1 MELIVATDN
10 QTDGDSDRRSLRVLR
25 AFRLF
30 RLTKMLRLFRMK
42 RILGRFQA
50 FYKQKSKIL
59 STLHMMKIIVFLLY
73 SGHIMACIFYAV
85 GSPSMDE
92 DSEDDEVGW
101 VQRYHFASNT
111 TGIDLSAEPAWFS
124 LYITSFFLSITNE
137 AVTVASTNAE
147 KAYVSAQFLLY
158 TLLVAYLTG
167 TFASVIMQ
175 HNVSKQKF
183 VTKINEL
190 REFMEKRRIPEE
202 MRARIN
208 TFYDEVYEREGFY
221 NEDELL
227 ADLPPQVSTAL
238 SDVTTVALRCSHE
251 ALIAGPPPADP
262 ARDDQDNVPQAH
274 QGHAVFPAARR
285 LRHPEALPSAQAT
298 AGRRG
303 RRDPG
308 GGHARPRDV
317 LHRRG
322 HLRGLED
329 R

>member
-1 MELIVATDN
+1 MGARIASAGDIFINFRTALQEKGTRDDVIIDNAIIAKSYATGWLAVDICSCLPVNWVELIVATDN
-10 QTDGDSDRRSLRVLR
+10 QTDGDSDSRSLRVLR

-111 TGIDLSAEPAWFS
+111 TGIDVSAEPAWFS

-202 MRARIN
+202 MRERIN

-238 SDVTTVALRCSHE
+238 SDDG
-251 ALIAGPPPADP
+251 GP
-262 ARDDQDNVPQAH
+262 
-274 QGHAVFPAARR
+274 
-285 LRHPEALPSAQAT
+285 
-298 AGRRG
+298 
-303 RRDPG
+303 
-308 GGHARPRDV
+308 
-317 LHRRG
+317 
-322 HLRGLED
+322 
-329 R
+329 